1 MLRFTSFNTPSCSY
15 VRFCGSFGTLSPGFG
30 SFGVLSFGVFGLF
43 GVPFSG
49 FGSFG
54 ILSFGLFGFTG
65 MISSY

>member
-30 SFGVLSFGVFGLF
+30 SFGVFGLF